1 MRRPIL
7 HALSACVGCGCMG
20 DDFPSANFAAFEVTG
35 ELYCDDCAD
44 EAIADASLEA

>member
-7 HALSACVGCGCMG
+7 HTLSACCGCGVQG
-20 DDFPSANFAAFEVTG
+20 DDFHSANVEAFEVTG
-35 ELYCDDCAD
+35 ELYCDDCAE